1 MATFAMEVAKHRFKT
16 LQGGDR
22 FIPYPPIGWRTP
34 RRPRCPPYLGV
45 RIRQYAVS
53 NHLWLL
59 ECLDGG
65 YAMAME
71 DCVKASTL
79 LLQLRFS
86 ARPYLFGGMDLMRRN
101 VENRHRYLGVAMAP
115 EMFAE

>member
-1 MATFAMEVAKHRFKT
+1 
-16 LQGGDR
+16 
-22 FIPYPPIGWRTP
+22 
-34 RRPRCPPYLGV
+34 
-45 RIRQYAVS
+45 
-53 NHLWLL
+53 
-59 ECLDGG
+59 
-65 YAMAME
+65 MAME
-71 DCVKASTL
+71 DCVKASTV